1 MSIANKGRIL
11 SDLRRDFFKAVSEN
25 EYSNSTRYYFEIR
38 FNSLQKYME
47 ENSIKYYSPEIGK
60 DFFQDFFSVRS
71 RKEST
76 KNALRVFISK
86 LNDIYFGTGFAA
98 RHSSCE
104 KPQLIG
110 FQDELDDYASFCLE
124 NGNKYS
130 TISFKISNCTTFCLY
145 LNQMGCYSF
154 DELNDSLI
162 IQSCLANSGNNFWR
176 CVRQFLMY
184 LYSNGICKKDYSY
197 LVPKITKNEPLPSVY
212 SDSEIL
218 QTEQA
223 IDVSTDIGKRDKC
236 IMLLESRLTMRSGDI
251 VKLTFN
257 DLDFNNSRISYIQEK
272 TGNPISLPMLPEI
285 SIALKE
291 YIESSRPKSDDIHV
305 FLRSK
310 APYLPL
316 TTAALR
322 QISIKYI
329 KKADIDPAGRRFG
342 PHSRRA
348 SAATSMVNSGV
359 SYGSVKRI
367 LGHLDPNAVKHY
379 AALDREHL
387 RNCALPAPP
396 PKGLLK
402 DLLEGKSSL

>member
-1 MSIANKGRIL
+1 MSIENKGRIV
-11 SDLRRDFFKAVSEN
+11 SDLRREFFKVVSEN

-38 FNSLQKYME
+38 FNSLQQYME
-47 ENSIKYYSPEIGK
+47 RKGIKYYLPKIGE

-76 KNALRVFISK
+76 KNALKVFISK
-86 LNDIYFGTGFAA
+86 LNDIYSGTGFVT

-124 NGNKYS
+124 KGNKYS
-130 TISFKISNCTTFCLY
+130 TISFKISNCTTFCFY
-145 LNQMGCYSF
+145 LNQIGCYSL

-176 CVRQFLMY
+176 CVRQFLIY
-184 LYSNGICKKDYSY
+184 LYSNGICKRDYSY
-197 LVPKITKNEPLPSVY
+197 LVPKITKKEPLPSVY
-212 SDSEIL
+212 SDKEIL

-223 IDVSTDIGKRDKC
+223 VDVSTDIGKRDRC

-257 DLDFNNSRISYIQEK
+257 DLDFNNNRISYVQEK
-272 TGNPISLPMLPEI
+272 TGEPISLPMLPEI
-285 SIALKE
+285 SIALNE

-316 TTAALR
+316 TTGALR
-322 QISIKYI
+322 HISKKY
-329 KKADIDPAGRRFG
+329 K
-342 PHSRRA
+342 SRLA
-348 SAATSMVNSGV
+348 Q
-359 SYGSVKRI
+359 GS
-367 LGHLDPNAVKHY
+367 
-379 AALDREHL
+379 
-387 RNCALPAPP
+387 
-396 PKGLLK
+396 
-402 DLLEGKSSL
+402 